1 MSAIGVNSRRFWR
14 AMYFGVLL
22 VFYVALASCIPTIP
36 VTGPTEQPTATP
48 PDDGVVPVNVLDEN
62 GQSIEKGVI
71 VRVSNSTQVD
81 GFDNGGLKIGTCDP
95 NMQMIAA
102 WAKGYEVAL
111 RNCNDPNIQL
121 TPLNGHDNIY
131 YTWISASSF
140 CINCHNGQIGNDYNE
155 MSEWRKSGHA
165 KVFDQRY
172 FETMY
177 RGIDLSGNGSPITQ
191 WKVVDNDLVRVPPT
205 INDSYHGPGF
215 KLDFPQQSGNCAY
228 CHVPAAIPPSEASL
242 DLSTLFPNPGDARG
256 EGITCDVCHKVLDVI
271 LDDNKLPFLDRP
283 GVLSFRFLRPDN
295 GVFMIGPFSNIHTWD
310 SATPNN
316 HHLACSSIFSKS
328 EFCAACHFGKFGD
341 MVIYNSYGEWKK
353 SAFGDN
359 PNEPDYKTCQDCHM
373 SHMDVT
379 AKDPPSSKRQACSES
394 DPSFQNFD
402 HNVMD
407 FGTDEKSK
415 ADMPRMIRGAAKI
428 TVRFKYEP
436 DKKNSL
442 DVIARVE
449 NTKAGHKFPTDSPLR
464 HLILVV
470 DARDQLGTSLIQVD
484 GERIPNWGGVGKPF
498 MDYYGIKNY
507 GGLPGKI
514 FANLLVEE
522 DTNISPTAAYWN
534 ETKYAWVDKNS
545 TADTRLAPDQEDKSD
560 YYFTVPDAGDVKVT
574 VTLIYRYA
582 FFDLIAQKGWWDRSD
597 VIVTSVECEGPP
609 TQPDIL
615 AQSCKTIEP

>member
-1 MSAIGVNSRRFWR
+1 MSAIGANSRRFWR

-22 VFYVALASCIPTIP
+22 VFYVALASCIPIIP

-328 EFCAACHFGKFGD
+328 EFCAACHFGKFAD

-359 PNEPDYKTCQDCHM
+359 PDEPDYKTCQDCHM
-373 SHMDVT
+373 SHMDVK

-442 DVIARVE
+442 DVVARVE

-574 VTLIYRYA
+574 VTLVYRYA

-615 AQSCKTIEP
+615 AQSCNTIEP